1 MRLVAVDYRADWIE
15 RYNWSYVWLKK
26 QINQDAQ
33 LEKEIF
39 ESAKK
44 WVIERYEVHKEVI
57 AADDS
62 FVKEQENKTKLIEEE
77 NEKKIKEGT
86 FLFSICTLRKYY

>member
-1 MRLVAVDYRADWIE
+1 MRLVAVDYRADWTE
-15 RYNWSYVWLKK
+15 RYSWSYVWLKA

-44 WVIERYEVHKEVI
+44 WVIERYQVDKEVLV
-57 AADDS
+57 ADDS
-62 FVKEQENKTKLIEEE
+62 FVKNKTKLTEAE

-86 FLFSICTLRKYY
+86 FL

>member
-1 MRLVAVDYRADWIE
+1 MD
-15 RYNWSYVWLKK
+15 
-26 QINQDAQ
+26 QDAQ

-44 WVIERYEVHKEVI
+44 WVIERYQVDKEVLV
-57 AADDS
+57 ADGS
-62 FVKEQENKTKLIEEE
+62 FVKEQENKTKLTEAE

-86 FLFSICTLRKYY
+86 FL